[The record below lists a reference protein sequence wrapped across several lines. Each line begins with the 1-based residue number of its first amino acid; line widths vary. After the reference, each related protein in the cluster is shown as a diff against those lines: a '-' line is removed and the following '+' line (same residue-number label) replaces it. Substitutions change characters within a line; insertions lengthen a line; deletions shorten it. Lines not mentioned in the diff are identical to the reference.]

1 MKLNLTLLSS
11 LSITVLFWLPSKS
24 ENNYTLSSGGLFIYL
39 FIFYFFFYWQQIN
52 NINTQHK
59 LKE

>member
-39 FIFYFFFYWQQIN
+39 FSIFFYWQQIN